1 MDFTPEEVTLRDD
14 RVVTLRLAAVTDA
27 EALVALEHAVV
38 RARAGVV
45 KHDDEVAPDAAA
57 FVRRAGL
64 SLVGAENADGRSFRL
79 VAETGG
85 ALVGDVVLTRMPF
98 RMLRHVALLGLGVH
112 PDAQGAGLGR
122 ALMASALG
130 HARVLRDAD
139 GARITR
145 VELYVRADNA
155 RARALYES
163 LGFVTEGVRRAFVR
177 GDDGALVDDLVMGL
191 LFDGD

>member
-1 MDFTPEEVTLRDD
+1 MPEEVTLRDG
-14 RVVTLRLAAVTDA
+14 RVVTLRLATVADA
-27 EALVALEHAVV
+27 EALIALERVVV

-45 KHDDEVAPDAAA
+45 KIEDEVAPDAAA
-57 FVRRAGL
+57 FVRRAGP

-79 VAETGG
+79 VAEARGT
-85 ALVGDVVLTRMPF
+85 LVGDVVLSRMPF
-98 RMLRHVALLGLGVH
+98 RMLRHVALLGLGVR
-112 PDAQGAGLGR
+112 PDAQGVGLGR

-130 HARVLRDAD
+130 HARALRDAD

-145 VELYVRADNA
+145 VELYVRADNT

-177 GDDGALVDDLVMGL
+177 DDDGTLVDDLVMGL
-191 LFDGD
+191 LLEEG